1 MATSKSEESKEGIFD
16 IEDPVL
22 LKHMILTQDVKHP
35 VSGVSMLTKGNVLTE
50 RSVLQLTNVGIKTV
64 FAAPH
69 AEESIALAVEQVRD
83 YFDSVEKII
92 GANGMS
98 VRNAASLFQEM
109 ASAKELEQIVRSQM
123 KNVFHYFNDHAAD
136 TLVKL
141 NKHHPSS
148 AHHSVITGFN
158 AMSITNELR
167 WEEEE
172 VLEAVMAAMTH
183 DIGKVKVSLETLE
196 WPGSLNEKQQE
207 ESELHTLFGGALL
220 QQGSLNSA
228 AMVALNHHEWFA
240 KVEGKGYG
248 SLTKFRVAAKND
260 LGLDVDQY
268 IAQSEPKKLEI
279 IQIGAIA
286 DMVAALEEIRSPK
299 GTLPPFKVLII
310 MNHDAKLGH
319 FNPELFRAWHK
330 IYTRK
335 HRHLLPKGLRVSF
348 PREKEQRVERA
359 GKPFFQLHA
368 TIRKLSYEELERME
382 LFSLLKS
389 YVFDLK
395 AIEKDNGIAIDR
407 IERRGIEVNKKKLAT
422 LDINPEKQVMVLL
435 PAKEMRLS
443 VDDLLKLRINP
454 SKLAEKKV
462 ANLLRQ
468 CKDNLTLPDLAKV
481 DIQFSKEQL
490 VLLGDGLYK
499 KIFYDLL
506 VIEELSAS
514 RALFA
519 IVREG
524 NRLEDLEKSNAYNN
538 LDPLQSYL
546 LNKIG
551 LVELEFADLTTA
563 LPDMAHIVRAG
574 CWNANLSVVPAKSVG

>member
-1 MATSKSEESKEGIFD
+1 MAVSKAEEGKEGIFD
-16 IEDPVL
+16 IEDPIL

-35 VSGVSMLTKGNVLTE
+35 ISGVSMLTKGNVLTE
-50 RSVLQLTNVGIKTV
+50 KAVQQLVNVGIKTII
-64 FAAPH
+64 AAPQ
-69 AEESIALAVEQVRD
+69 AEESIALAAEQVRD

-109 ASAKELEQIVRSQM
+109 ASAKELEQIVRNQM
-123 KNVFHYFNDHAAD
+123 ENVFRYFNEHAAD
-136 TLVKL
+136 TLIKL
-141 NKHHPSS
+141 NNHHPSS

-158 AMSITNELR
+158 AMAITKELL
-167 WEEEE
+167 WEEEA

-183 DIGKVKVSLETLE
+183 DIGKVNVSLETLE
-196 WPGSLNEKQQE
+196 WPGGLNDKQRE
-207 ESELHTLFGGALL
+207 ETELHTLFGGALL
-220 QQGSLNSA
+220 QQGSFSSA

-240 KVEGKGYG
+240 KVDGKGYG
-248 SLTKFRVAAKND
+248 SLTKYREAAKND
-260 LGLDVDQY
+260 LELDVDQY
-268 IAQSEPKKLEI
+268 ISQSDPKKLEI
-279 IQIGAIA
+279 IQIAAIA

-319 FNPELFRAWHK
+319 FKPELFRVWHK

-348 PREKEQRVERA
+348 PREKERVVERA
-359 GKPFFQLHA
+359 SKPFFQLQA
-368 TIRKLSYEELERME
+368 TIRKLTYEELERME

-395 AIEKDNGIAIDR
+395 AIEKDNGITIDR

-422 LDINPEKQVMVLL
+422 LEINPEKQVTVLL
-435 PAKEMRLS
+435 PAKEIRLS
-443 VDDLLKLRINP
+443 MDDLLDMRINP
-454 SKLAEKKV
+454 SKLAEKRV

-468 CKDNLTLPDLAKV
+468 SKDDFTLPDLAKV

-490 VLLGDGLYK
+490 ARLGDRLYK
-499 KIFYDLL
+499 KIYYDLL
-506 VIEELSAS
+506 VVEELSAS

-524 NRLEDLEKSNAYNN
+524 NRLEDLEKSNAYNS

-551 LVELEFADLTTA
+551 LVELEFADLTTE
-563 LPDMAHIVRAG
+563 LPDMTHVVRAG
-574 CWNANLSVVPAKSVG
+574 YWDSNLSAAPGKSAG